1 MTGFEPNS
9 HRSTRR
15 PGGRI
20 ATIATRYE
28 SVEERVHEL
37 FAIPATGL
45 ATTALGERW
54 PRYPKSI
61 PLTLTHHEGNPCYTS
76 EELLVCRSITIC
88 CVHTMT
94 G

>member
-54 PRYPKSI
+54 PRYHLLCAHNDGMMVLADPVAC
-61 PLTLTHHEGNPCYTS
+61 EGAAKRQPVMGGRDQLGI
-76 EELLVCRSITIC
+76 E
-88 CVHTMT
+88 
-94 G
+94 